1 MKLFVASLLVGGGT
15 FLAADLPAVDDNE
28 CSVVSVTVETPEPT
42 LIDPDPAADAMKL
55 VVYCGHRVPSGE
67 NGSRVE
73 RALKVIDVDVDTAE
87 VIVNGA
93 ADLLDGDQETAT
105 F

>member
-28 CSVVSVTVETPEPT
+28 CSVVSVTVDVPEAT
-42 LIDPDPAADAMKL
+42 LIDPDPAADAMQL
-55 VVYCGHRVPSGE
+55 VVYCGHRVQSGE
-67 NGSRVE
+67 NGTRIE

-87 VIVNGA
+87 VIVSGA
-93 ADLLDGDQETAT
+93 AGLLESDDPTT

>member
-28 CSVVSVTVETPEPT
+28 CSVVSVMVETPEPT
-42 LIDPDPAADAMKL
+42 LIDPDPTADAMQL

-67 NGSRVE
+67 NGTRVE

-87 VIVNGA
+87 VIVSGA
-93 ADLLDGDQETAT
+93 AGLIASDDPTT